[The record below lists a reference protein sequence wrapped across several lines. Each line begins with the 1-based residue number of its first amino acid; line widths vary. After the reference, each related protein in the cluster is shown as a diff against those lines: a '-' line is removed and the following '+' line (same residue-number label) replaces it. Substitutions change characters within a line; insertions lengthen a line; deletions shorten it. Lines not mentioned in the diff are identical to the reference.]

1 LGIIKNKYMKRI
13 NKSVIVPYILLV
25 LSLIY
30 IFLYKS
36 CNNNIKSQ
44 TKIIT
49 ISPKDGT
56 FVKTKPTEFKYNA
69 IIRDTIVYKDKKIII
84 DNTDKKIV
92 NDYLKA
98 KDSIA
103 KLNIVI
109 NSAKIRRYKNK
120 LEDDN
125 IVIDIESETTGT
137 LNWIKPSYKIKE
149 QKLPV
154 PVLTKNTV
162 FALYVGGGISNN
174 LQFNNF
180 ALEGNIGIQNKK
192 GDIISVGYDTQKN
205 ISLKYSV
212 RLINIKK

>member
-1 LGIIKNKYMKRI
+1 MKQISKSIIA
-13 NKSVIVPYILLV
+13 PYILLI
-25 LSLIY
+25 LSLLY
-30 IFLYKS
+30 IFLYKD
-36 CNNNIKSQ
+36 CNDNVKPQ

-49 ISPKDGT
+49 VPAKDGT
-56 FVKTKPTEFKYNA
+56 FVKIKPLEIKY
-69 IIRDTIVYKDKKIII
+69 DTILKNTIIYKDKKIII

-92 NDYLKA
+92 TDYLEA
-98 KDSIA
+98 KDSIT
-103 KLNIVI
+103 KLNVVI

-120 LEDDN
+120 LENDD

-137 LNWIKPSYKIKE
+137 LNWIKPSYVIKE

-154 PVLTKNTV
+154 PVITKNTV
-162 FALYVGGGISNN
+162 FALYAGGGISNN

-180 ALEGNIGIQNKK
+180 AVEGNLGIQNKK
-192 GDIISVGYDTQKN
+192 GDILSVGYDTQKN

>member
-1 LGIIKNKYMKRI
+1 MTNFNKHISTLYIIIGLLLFGLFIQSKPSKDN
-13 NKSVIVPYILLV
+13 IV
-25 LSLIY
+25 
-30 IFLYKS
+30 YK
-36 CNNNIKSQ
+36 
-44 TKIIT
+44 TIT
-49 ISPKDGT
+49 VPAKDGT
-56 FVKTKPTEFKYNA
+56 FVKTKPAEIKYDT

-92 NDYLKA
+92 NDYLEA

-103 KLNIVI
+103 KLNVVI
-109 NSAKIRRYKNK
+109 NSSKIRRYKDR
-120 LEDDN
+120 LEDDS

-149 QKLPV
+149 QKLSIPV
-154 PVLTKNTV
+154 ITKNTV
-162 FALYVGGGISNN
+162 FAVYVGGGISNN

-180 ALEGNIGIQNKK
+180 ALEGNLGIQNKK

>member
-1 LGIIKNKYMKRI
+1 MA
-13 NKSVIVPYILLV
+13 
-25 LSLIY
+25 
-30 IFLYKS
+30 
-36 CNNNIKSQ
+36 NNIKHLTTLYIIIGLLLFSLFIQ
-44 TKIIT
+44 NKKCKFSTTTKIVT
-49 ISPKDGT
+49 VPAKDGV
-56 FVKTKPTEFKYNA
+56 FVKNKPTEIKYDT
-69 IIRDTIVYKDKKIII
+69 ILKDTIVYKDKKIII

-109 NSAKIRRYKNK
+109 NSAKIRKYKDR

-125 IVIDIESETTGT
+125 IIIDIESETTGT

-154 PVLTKNTV
+154 PIITKNTV

-180 ALEGNIGIQNKK
+180 ALEGNLGIQNKK